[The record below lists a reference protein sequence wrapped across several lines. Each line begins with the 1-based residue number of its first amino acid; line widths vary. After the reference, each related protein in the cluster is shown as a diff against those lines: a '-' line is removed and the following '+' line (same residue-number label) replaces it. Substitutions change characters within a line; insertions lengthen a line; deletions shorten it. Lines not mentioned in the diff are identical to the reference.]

1 MKKAPLGAF
10 FVASKKIRQKFA
22 YTGKSGIL
30 YIRDEEEESSRY
42 IRRIRRRKNS
52 FLCLNAAA
60 AAACSGICVFL
71 DKEFGIL

>member
-1 MKKAPLGAF
+1 LKKAPLGAF

-60 AAACSGICVFL
+60 ACSGICVFL

>member
-1 MKKAPLGAF
+1 MKKAPSGAF
-10 FVASKKIRQKFA
+10 LLPAKKSDKNLRTPENLVYYI
-22 YTGKSGIL
+22 
-30 YIRDEEEESSRY
+30 YIRDEEEKSSRY

-60 AAACSGICVFL
+60 VCSGICVFP